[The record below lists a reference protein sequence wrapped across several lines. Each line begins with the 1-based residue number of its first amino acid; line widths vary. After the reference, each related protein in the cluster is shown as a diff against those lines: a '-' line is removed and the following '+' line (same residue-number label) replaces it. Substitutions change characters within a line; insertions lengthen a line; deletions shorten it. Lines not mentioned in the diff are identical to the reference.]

1 MKRPRDWWEVRRAR
15 RWGSECMTYV
25 PFRVDA
31 ETYARQDIAR
41 HGNVGRIIKIDRNTR
56 TLYYDVY
63 EEES

>member
-1 MKRPRDWWEVRRAR
+1 
-15 RWGSECMTYV
+15 MTYV